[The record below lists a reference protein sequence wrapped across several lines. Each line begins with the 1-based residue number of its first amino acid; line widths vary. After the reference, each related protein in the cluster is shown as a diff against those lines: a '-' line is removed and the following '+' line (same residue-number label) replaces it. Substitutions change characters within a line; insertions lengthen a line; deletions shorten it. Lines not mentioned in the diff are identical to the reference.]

1 MHNRQSMKTSSV
13 FRRTWL
19 RASWICT
26 LTLTTLFTTGVLA
39 KPKAHTVYNDE
50 TDTFVTTGAINIA
63 VPNRMVGEIAGK
75 YAEYRNWIL
84 HEINKSESGNEFS
97 IIFKDVKYLPGGR
110 GGLGIFRVVFDLDWP
125 WPFGAKGRQLDFAIL
140 KARSNGMGGIDR
152 ILFDLERK
160 KGLLKTF
167 SLDMNSKAVGEQST
181 VSFVGNVKFHSVVD
195 TFFSLARYRENIE
208 YRIVKAVHNL
218 QHHAETQMNAQ
229 PPQKQDDEKP

>member
-1 MHNRQSMKTSSV
+1 MVPLRGGLSGCSRRPHRPGCLGSSE
-13 FRRTWL
+13 
-19 RASWICT
+19 S
-26 LTLTTLFTTGVLA
+26 G
-39 KPKAHTVYNDE
+39 D
-50 TDTFVTTGAINIA
+50 
-63 VPNRMVGEIAGK
+63 NRMVGQIAVQ
-75 YAEYRNWIL
+75 YAKYRNWIL

-97 IIFKDVKYLPGGR
+97 IIFRDVKYLPGGR

-167 SLDMNSKAVGEQST
+167 SLDMNSKAVGEHST

-218 QHHAETQMNAQ
+218 QHHAENQMNAQ